1 MYVDTFVEY
10 EKAIEEMDVMKAKG
24 KGEHG
29 NDLPLPVYYALGL
42 AGEAGEVVDKI
53 KKVYRDSGGDYT
65 PEIKAAII
73 LELGDVLW
81 YLARLAGWLGVSL
94 GVVALRNVTKLMGR
108 KQRGTT
114 RGSGDNR

>member
-1 MYVDTFVEY
+1 MYIDTFVEY
-10 EKAIEEMDVMKAKG
+10 EKAIEEMDVMKAYD
-24 KGEHG
+24 

-42 AGEAGEVVDKI
+42 AGEAGEVADKI
-53 KKVYRDSGGDYT
+53 KKVYRDCGGDYT
-65 PEIKAAII
+65 PEVKAAII

-81 YLARLAGWLGVSL
+81 YMARLAGWMGVSL

-114 RGSGDNR
+114 KGSGDNR